1 MKNNIREMLKNVIQ
15 ENAVSFKEN
24 TGKLLYAKVGQ
35 KLEEK
40 YKTVAKTILEPKNE
54 TNN

>member
-1 MKNNIREMLKNVIQ
+1 MKKDIRDMLKNVIQ
-15 ENAVSFKEN
+15 ENAVSFKET
-24 TGKLLYAKVGQ
+24 TGKILYAKIGT

-40 YKTVAKTILEPKNE
+40 YKEVAKTILEVKNE